1 LTVTFHDAARSEL
14 SEAVA
19 FYNENAP
26 GLGDIFAAEV
36 RSTVVRI
43 LAHPDAGFS
52 VRPMVRR
59 RLLLH
64 FPYSILYSFSEQRLR
79 ILAVMHH
86 HREPGYW
93 EDRI

>member
-19 FYNENAP
+19 FYNEKAP
-26 GLGDIFAAEV
+26 GLGDVFAAEV

-59 RLLLH
+59 RL
-64 FPYSILYSFSEQRLR
+64 SRFSMRVGGGLGV
-79 ILAVMHH
+79 LASAGV
-86 HREPGYW
+86 RCCS
-93 EDRI
+93 